1 MQNKYNAL
9 ESSASHPFP
18 HPTPWIPGKIVFHE
32 TNLWCQKG
40 WGLLPKGEILKD
52 TDEEIK
58 ERERERERKKKGERR
73 KEGRDCRESETWRHK
88 DINTERCWGVVWRNR
103 QEQILRALR

>member
-1 MQNKYNAL
+1 MHLN
-9 ESSASHPFP
+9 HPQATP
-18 HPTPWIPGKIVFHE
+18 SPTPPTGFLEKLSTTKRISGAKKAGDFC
-32 TNLWCQKG
+32 L
-40 WGLLPKGEILKD
+40 KGEILRD

-73 KEGRDCRESETWRHK
+73 KEGRDCRESKTWRHK
-88 DINTERCWGVVWRNR
+88 DINTERCWGVVWRSR